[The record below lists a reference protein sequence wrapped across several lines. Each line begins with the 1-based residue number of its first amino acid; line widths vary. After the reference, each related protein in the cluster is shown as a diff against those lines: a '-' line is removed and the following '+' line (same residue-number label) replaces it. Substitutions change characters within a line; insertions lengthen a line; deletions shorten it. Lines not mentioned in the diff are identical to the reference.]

1 MSTKNKT
8 EEIKTEEIKTE
19 ETVTIKLPRIKGE
32 SDSVYVSINERNWL
46 IKRGVSVDVPK
57 CVAELIDQQEKAI
70 EEAYNRKE
78 AARNASKQ

>member
-1 MSTKNKT
+1 MSAEKKT
-8 EEIKTEEIKTE
+8 VETKTE

-32 SDSVYVSINERNWL
+32 SDTVYVSINNRNWL

-57 CVAELIDQQEKAI
+57 CVADLIDQQEQAI

-78 AARNASKQ
+78 AARNASTQ